1 MSHMQS
7 SWEHSNENEN
17 KKIMEERKESE
28 TFKEIPPLP
37 SYSALINVTP
47 SPSTNDKEEKQ
58 CNDNLKAFALKRK
71 ERSYKSYDEGSTINR
86 TEKHM
91 NVDQSMASKLY
102 CNEKGLQIHEPKE
115 IRKQCKGKKGEL
127 ENIEH

>member
-1 MSHMQS
+1 M
-7 SWEHSNENEN
+7 
-17 KKIMEERKESE
+17 IEERKESE

-37 SYSALINVTP
+37 SYLTLNNPP
-47 SPSTNDKEEKQ
+47 SPSTNDREEKQ

-102 CNEKGLQIHEPKE
+102 YNQKGLQIHEPKE
-115 IRKQCKGKKGEL
+115 IKTQSEGKKAGL
-127 ENIEH
+127 ENVEYEKKRLYA